1 MPTAGN
7 TNSGRTDDK
16 GRTIWIGPR
25 GGKFVRGP
33 SGNKIPVDK
42 GAKTFTPLR
51 RVGAAV
57 IGPTPRPY
65 TNEEWEAVQRN
76 WEQAEARRQAARD
89 KRLAKK
95 QKQRNLA
102 AK

>member
-33 SGNKIPVDK
+33 SGSKIPVEK

-51 RVGAAV
+51 RAGAAI
-57 IGPTPRPY
+57 IGPNPRN
-65 TNEEWEAVQRN
+65 NEDLDAVQRN
-76 WEQAEARRQAARD
+76 WEKAEARRQAARD

-95 QKQRNLA
+95 QK
-102 AK
+102 